1 LYGAK
6 MPLKKDITLVE
17 QKRIA
22 LKGAI
27 DCFSAGKWIPKIALA
42 DGGSSA
48 EEDTEGNDTANLEE
62 NEEELAVLT
71 NI

>member
-1 LYGAK
+1 
-6 MPLKKDITLVE
+6 MPLKKDTTLVE

-22 LKGAI
+22 LQTAI
-27 DCFSAGKWIPKIALA
+27 DCFSAVKWIPKIALA

-48 EEDTEGNDTANLEE
+48 EEDTEGNNTANLEE